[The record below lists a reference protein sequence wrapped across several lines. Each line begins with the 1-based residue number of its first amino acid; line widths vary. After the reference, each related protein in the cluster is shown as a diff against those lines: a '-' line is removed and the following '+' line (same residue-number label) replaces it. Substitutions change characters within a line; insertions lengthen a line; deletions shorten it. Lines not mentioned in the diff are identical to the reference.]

1 MDLSLSKLRELVMD
15 RETWRAAIHGV
26 TKSRTWL
33 SNWTELNWIFH
44 CIYVPQLSLIHSSV
58 DGNLGCFHVLAIVN
72 SDAVNIRVH
81 AAFQIMVFSGYMTR
95 SGIDGSYGSS
105 TFYFL
110 KNLHTVLHNACTNLH
125 YHQQCR
131 KVTFSPHPLQ
141 HLLSVDFLMMAILTG
156 VRWYFIVVLIC
167 LSLVI
172 SNVNCLFTCC
182 WPSVCLLWRMSV

>member
-1 MDLSLSKLRELVMD
+1 MLLQMAVFHSFL
-15 RETWRAAIHGV
+15 
-26 TKSRTWL
+26 WL
-33 SNWTELNWIFH
+33 SNISL
-44 CIYVPQLSLIHSSV
+44 YVCATSSLFFLLLR
-58 DGNLGCFHVLAIVN
+58 DTGCFHVLAIVN
-72 SDAVNIRVH
+72 SATMNIGLHVS
-81 AAFQIMVFSGYMTR
+81 FLFIVFSGYMTR